1 VGRSEGQ
8 VLAEFPTVTVCVV
21 LVGFAVLFIPGLF
34 MRPIA
39 VRFIH
44 GQAAHADP
52 NRLVLRLDLERTL
65 VGFEDF
71 AHQRIVKFELEPQVE
86 P

>member
-1 VGRSEGQ
+1 MT
-8 VLAEFPTVTVCVV
+8 VLVV

-34 MRPIA
+34 MGSIA

-52 NRLVLRLDLERTL
+52 NRLILRLYLERSL

-71 AHQRIVKFELEPQVE
+71 AH
-86 P
+86 